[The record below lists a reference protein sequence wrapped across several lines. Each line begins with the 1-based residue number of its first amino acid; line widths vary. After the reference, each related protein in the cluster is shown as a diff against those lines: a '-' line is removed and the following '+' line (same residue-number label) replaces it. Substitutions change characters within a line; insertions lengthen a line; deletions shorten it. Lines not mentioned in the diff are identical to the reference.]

1 MGSKGFFH
9 AMEFISRFMSWTI
22 FDSDAM
28 GVWFIFARSAQ
39 GLRNE
44 KDVNTSTRVWL
55 TGGNRVDSSQREG
68 AREMDEKTLHRNL
81 PYCWLT
87 RVNVNEAIVTRWP
100 GSTR

>member
-1 MGSKGFFH
+1 
-9 AMEFISRFMSWTI
+9 MEIISRFMSWTI
-22 FDSDAM
+22 FDGDAM

-55 TGGNRVDSSQREG
+55 TGKATTMQGGGTESTRHKEKARVKW
-68 AREMDEKTLHRNL
+68 MKKTLHRNL